1 MEEKE
6 SGRRESNEGE
16 MQFRQG
22 KGENGCG
29 GL

>member
-1 MEEKE
+1 MKGKE

-16 MQFRQG
+16 MQLGQG
-22 KGENGCG
+22 KGENGRG